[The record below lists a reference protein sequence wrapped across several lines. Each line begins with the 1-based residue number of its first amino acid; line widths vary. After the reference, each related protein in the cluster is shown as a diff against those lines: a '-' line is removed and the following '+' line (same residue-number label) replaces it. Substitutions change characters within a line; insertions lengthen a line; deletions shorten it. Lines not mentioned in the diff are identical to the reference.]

1 MILVLKTDQDPTEI
15 CLLDNNGEVVA
26 EKKWNAERTLAKN
39 LLGEIEKLVG
49 DWTNLTGIVVFQG
62 PGGFTGLRIGIATAN
77 ALAYSLNIPIVG
89 ADGKNW
95 RTDGSEKLKNGQND
109 RIVLPE
115 YGASPHITVPK
126 K

>member
-15 CLLDNNGEVVA
+15 CLLNDDGKIIA
-26 EKKWNAERTLAKN
+26 EKKWNAERSLAKN
-39 LLGEIEKLVG
+39 LLGEIEKLVD

-62 PGGFTGLRIGIATAN
+62 PGSFTGLRIGITTAN

-89 ADGKNW
+89 TNGENW
-95 RTDGSEKLKNGQND
+95 RTKGSEKLKNGQND
-109 RIVLPE
+109 KIVLPE
-115 YGASPHITVPK
+115 YGAPPHITTPK